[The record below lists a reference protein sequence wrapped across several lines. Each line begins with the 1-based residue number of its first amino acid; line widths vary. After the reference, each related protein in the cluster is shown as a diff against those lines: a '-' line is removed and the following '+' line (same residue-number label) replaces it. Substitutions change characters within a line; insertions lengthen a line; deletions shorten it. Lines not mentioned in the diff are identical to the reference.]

1 MKKKNYVIPTI
12 DVVVL
17 QQQCPILAGS
27 AIVED
32 YVDGG
37 YSFSETPSP
46 VGDFFDNEDLF
57 K

>member
-37 YSFSETPSP
+37 DPFSETPSP